1 MTMKHVLAFLLLFA
15 PSALLAAGKA
25 TSIDPDSAYVLV
37 EVGNLEN
44 ALLKG
49 TKGPGT
55 ITLARYDPVNGDVRG
70 GYKSPETALG
80 PKVSPRIQLMA
91 KPVGKS
97 KTSRLYLAKVEPDIW
112 VIEGANGTAFS
123 LGSKMFEIKAG
134 QVIDLGYFKPN
145 VDWLE
150 GEGPKSM
157 LGGMMGAAL
166 FGSMKPKEDRPV
178 RLQWRPRSTGDI
190 ALPSELGQAVVVPAS
205 YTDGAK
211 FGNYLGGLVNRI
223 GGRGERSSTAPKTL
237 EPAAAVSEEAK

>member
-1 MTMKHVLAFLLLFA
+1 MTMKPVLALLLLLA

-25 TSIDPDSAYVLV
+25 PSIDPDAAYVLV

-55 ITLARYDPVNGDVRG
+55 ITLARYDAVKGDVRG

-80 PKVSPRIQLMA
+80 SKISPRIQLMA

-97 KTSRLYLAKVEPDIW
+97 KTSRLYMAKVDPDFW

-134 QVIDLGYFKPN
+134 QVVDLGYFKPS
-145 VDWLE
+145 VDWIE

-178 RLQWRPRSTGDI
+178 RLEWRSRSTGDI
-190 ALPSELGQAVVVPAS
+190 ALPAELGQRALVPAR
-205 YTDGAK
+205 YADGAK

-223 GGRGERSSTAPKTL
+223 GGRAERLSTAPKAI
-237 EPAAAVSEEAK
+237 EPAAASIEETK